1 MTLSD
6 RQIERYSR
14 QIIVPG
20 FSGAAQERLLASRLA
35 ILADANEAEPALV
48 YFAGAGIGHITLAGP
63 GGRAAAEERAARI
76 RDLNSDAVL
85 AHAAS
90 VPDEID
96 LLFALI
102 GGPESRSALD
112 AVAGRPRSGAMIV
125 VRIDAPAR
133 IAIIPDG
140 AGCPRCAGGALLDP
154 PRARAEHAEFV
165 AMVAAVEALKLLAGL
180 AEANAAALIEFDGLA
195 ASARPLP
202 VHDLIAAA
210 SPACGCRRAG
220 EHASASR

>member
-35 ILADANEAEPALV
+35 ILADANEVEPALA
-48 YFAGAGIGHITLAGP
+48 YFAGAGVGHIALVGCE
-63 GGRAAAEERAARI
+63 GRAAAEERIARI
-76 RDLNSDAVL
+76 RDLNSDVAL

-90 VPDEID
+90 VPAAID
-96 LLFALI
+96 LLFALV

-112 AVAGRPRSGAMIV
+112 AVSGRPRSGAMIV
-125 VRIDAPAR
+125 IRTDAPAR
-133 IAIIPDG
+133 IAVIPAG

-165 AMVAAVEALKLLAGL
+165 AMVAAVEALKLLAEL
-180 AEANAAALIEFDGLA
+180 AEAHAPALIEFDGLA

-202 VHDLIAAA
+202 VHDLIAAPA
-210 SPACGCRRAG
+210 ACGCRHAA
-220 EHASASR
+220 ENASASR